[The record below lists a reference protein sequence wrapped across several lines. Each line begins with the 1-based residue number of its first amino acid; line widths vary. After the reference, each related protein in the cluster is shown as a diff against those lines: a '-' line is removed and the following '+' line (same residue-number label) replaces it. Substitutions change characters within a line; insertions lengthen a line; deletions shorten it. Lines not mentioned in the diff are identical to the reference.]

1 MKKKDNGT
9 LLTGMALGAVLTGG
23 AVAAGVTAEPA
34 WFPIYVDGQQVRMT
48 AYNIAGITA
57 ERNSP

>member
-9 LLTGMALGAVLTGG
+9 LLTGMALGAVLTGW

-48 AYNIAGITA
+48 AYNIAGNTA

>member
-1 MKKKDNGT
+1 MKKKYNGT

-48 AYNIAGITA
+48 AYNIAGNTA

>member
-48 AYNIAGITA
+48 AYNIAGHTA